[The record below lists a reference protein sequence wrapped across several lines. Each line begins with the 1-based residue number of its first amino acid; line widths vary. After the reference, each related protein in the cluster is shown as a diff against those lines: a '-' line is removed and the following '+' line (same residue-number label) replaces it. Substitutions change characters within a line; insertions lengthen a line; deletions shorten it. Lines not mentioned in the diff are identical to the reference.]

1 MTDLDNIPELLLNTE
16 HFEEDVSILIGENGS
31 GKSTTLNKLS
41 KHFLRHNK
49 NVIALANS
57 IHDKFDR
64 GHPNFK
70 TLSGRSGRRQTRRT
84 IKDALINIGDN
95 DIQRLKNASQALRYV
110 GFDPRIGF
118 KIDNL
123 KPFYSDIISNSQL
136 TESEKEEINY
146 LLDKTLREARS
157 EEIIWL
163 EVDSFSFN
171 ELEKSSLTGLFK
183 WENELKRL
191 KIITRI
197 EVFLQK
203 REQII
208 SMLDASS
215 GELALI
221 TSIIYLSTSITEKTV
236 ILIDEPE
243 NSLHPKWQKE
253 YPKIMLDIFYLF
265 QPKIIIATHSPL
277 VVNGAELF
285 IRDPK
290 VFKSE
295 NFTFEL
301 QNKEPLNVEELLFR
315 FFDITTPQNRFLSDR
330 IVRLLNLLANEKISY
345 QNLEN
350 EISRIR
356 ENSYDPKQQ
365 EVFNEILNIA
375 IELTTPD
382 NLQ

>member
-1 MTDLDNIPELLLNTE
+1 MDLDNIPEQLLDIE
-16 HFEEDVSILIGENGS
+16 HFQEDVSILIGENGS
-31 GKSTTLNKLS
+31 GKSTLLNKLS

-64 GHPNFK
+64 GNPKFK
-70 TLSGRSGRRQTRRT
+70 ILSGRSGRRQTRGT

-118 KIDNL
+118 RVDKL
-123 KPFYSDIISNSQL
+123 KREYRDLILNSEL
-136 TESEKEEINY
+136 IENEKEEIIY
-146 LLDKTLREARS
+146 LLDKTIREARS
-157 EEIIWL
+157 EEIVWL
-163 EVDSFSFN
+163 EVDSFSFS
-171 ELEKSSLTGLFK
+171 ELEKSSLTSLFK
-183 WENELKRL
+183 WESKLRSL
-191 KIITRI
+191 KIISRI

-203 REQII
+203 KGQRI
-208 SMLDASS
+208 SVLEASS
-215 GELALI
+215 GELTLI
-221 TSIIYLSTSITEKTV
+221 ISIIYLSTLINEKTI

-253 YPKIMLDIFYLF
+253 YSKILMDIFYLF

-277 VVNGAELF
+277 VINGAELF
-285 IRDPK
+285 INDPK
-290 VFKSE
+290 VYKSE
-295 NFTFEL
+295 NFSFEL

-330 IVRLLNLLANEKISY
+330 IVRLLNLLANYKI
-345 QNLEN
+345 NFENFKN
-350 EISRIR
+350 EISKIQ

-365 EVFNEILNIA
+365 EVLKEILNIA
-375 IELTTPD
+375 VDLTND
-382 NLQ
+382 NVN